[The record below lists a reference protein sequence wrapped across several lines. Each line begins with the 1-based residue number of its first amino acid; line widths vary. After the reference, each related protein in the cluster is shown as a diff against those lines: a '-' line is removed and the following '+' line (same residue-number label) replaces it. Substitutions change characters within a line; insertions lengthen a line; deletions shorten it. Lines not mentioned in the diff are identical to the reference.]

1 MIQRD
6 WKIGLVVGL
15 ILVIIVVIKFATD
28 PSLSPEARMM
38 QGGSASGNR
47 EDANGTDIF
56 AANENDEQKD
66 VSNIFSLD
74 TEQLNPS
81 VSESQTNAISNGVV
95 FNDHTSLDDLQ
106 VASNI
111 SDESLPVALNVEQKE
126 IPTEP
131 PQTNLENNISNSQP
145 EQVTFD
151 YENAEPIKTERFYI
165 VGKNQTLSD
174 VSRIFYGSTNQ
185 WQKIVDANPELI
197 KDPNKIKV
205 GMKLIIPKTGK

>member
-38 QGGSASGNR
+38 QGNKASESR
-47 EDANGTDIF
+47 EDANSTDIF
-56 AANENDEQKD
+56 AANKTDEQKD
-66 VSNIFSLD
+66 VSNMFSLD
-74 TEQLNPS
+74 TELSTPS
-81 VSESQTNAISNGVV
+81 VSESQTNKISNGVV
-95 FNDHTSLDDLQ
+95 FNDHASLDDLQ

-111 SDESLPVALNVEQKE
+111 SDESLPVALNIDRKE
-126 IPTEP
+126 TPEEP
-131 PQTNLENNISNSQP
+131 QNNLGNNISNSQL
-145 EQVTFD
+145 EQVPFN
-151 YENAEPIKTERFYI
+151 YESAEPIKTERFYI

-174 VSRIFYGSTNQ
+174 ISRIFYGSANQ
-185 WQKIVDANPELI
+185 WQKIVDANPELA

-205 GMKLIIPKTGK
+205 GMKLIIPKIAK